1 MKLAIVLS
9 AVVLYVPFVSSS
21 VAAAMPQSATGADR
35 SADATRTARAVDI
48 TTQYGQALFI
58 RDRWEVKIARDG
70 NRFIYSGGE
79 SGKRGISLANGRLVK
94 AGDKHLYKWN
104 NGGTIY
110 QVTWQ
115 PADPNFARVQVFDPK
130 GSEIFNKLM
139 WTPPEN

>member
-9 AVVLYVPFVSSS
+9 AVVLSMPFVSTS
-21 VAAAMPQSATGADR
+21 VAAMPQSATAADR
-35 SADATRTARAVDI
+35 SSRAIRITRAVDI
-48 TTQYGQALFI
+48 TTHYGQALFI
-58 RDRWEVKIARDG
+58 RDGWEVKIARDG

-94 AGDKHLYKWN
+94 SGNKHLYKWN

-115 PADPNFARVQVFDPK
+115 PADPNFARVQVFDPN